1 MSFFMF
7 FLRITC
13 QTDFKMCP
21 YRYIWSSKMMLC
33 RLFVVLSKTLFSN
46 DSLVI
51 WAYFL
56 MSAVPGSWK
65 RPARKHLK
73 PFWQHIMK
81 KHTSK
86 SRMGAKMSQK
96 RPRLGSK
103 WTTWPPP
110 QLTQFHPSGPLGDT
124 CALKSQKTRSRHTD
138 FMKSLEKSSKWTPKN
153 NPNASEVVE
162 MVSHCHPNQLQSQ
175 AFSRWGAFL

>member
-1 MSFFMF
+1 
-7 FLRITC
+7 
-13 QTDFKMCP
+13 
-21 YRYIWSSKMMLC
+21 MLC
-33 RLFVVLSKTLFSN
+33 RLFVVFSQTLFSN
-46 DSLVI
+46 DPTMI

-56 MSAVPGSWK
+56 MLAVPGSCK
-65 RPARKHLK
+65 RPARKYLK

-86 SRMGAKMSQK
+86 SRMGAKMSKK
-96 RPRLGSK
+96 RPRVRSK
-103 WTTWPPP
+103 WPTWPRP
-110 QLTQFHPSGPLGDT
+110 QLPHFHPSGPLGDT
-124 CALKSQKTRSRHTD
+124 WALKSQKTCSRHTD

-162 MVSHCHPNQLQSQ
+162 MDSHCHPNQLQSQ